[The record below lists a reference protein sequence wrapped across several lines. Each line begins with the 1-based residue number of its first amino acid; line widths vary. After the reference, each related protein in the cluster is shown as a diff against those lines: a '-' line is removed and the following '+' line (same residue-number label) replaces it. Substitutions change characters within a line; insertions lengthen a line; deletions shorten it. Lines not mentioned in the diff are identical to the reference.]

1 MNKPSRAERR
11 QRSEPSS
18 AKGLATG
25 ASSRPGELATALA
38 MAAETAS
45 SVPSGQDSVAPTS
58 TSVDGRDPTG
68 GNPSEQTM
76 RSAPRPHL
84 EDEFFARGEDIGTMR
99 PSSYDTPEIDP
110 VDHDEQGRRRVAPGM
125 IERRARLRRIVASV
139 VGAAAFLTVVVGAKA
154 FIAHAPPGAVAES
167 ALSVPN
173 RVVPSIAVAAAEDDR
188 TTGSADTVPNPS
200 SSDEVALAKAPSDD
214 VRTSHRLPIVDVEI
228 PPAPD
233 AATDLAWETAAQSL
247 SARDFRAA
255 DDVFADLGR
264 RTDTATREAARLARA
279 AWWIANG
286 KEAVVRPV
294 LADLAAKA
302 TTPSVQRR
310 ARELLTTN

>member
-11 QRSEPSS
+11 QRSEPPY
-18 AKGLATG
+18 AKGLG
-25 ASSRPGELATALA
+25 AGPSSRPGELATALV

-45 SVPSGQDSVAPTS
+45 TVPSEQDSVAPTS
-58 TSVDGRDPTG
+58 TSVDRRDPTE
-68 GNPSEQTM
+68 GNPSE
-76 RSAPRPHL
+76 RSTRPAPRPHL
-84 EDEFFARGEDIGTMR
+84 EDDFFARGEDIGTMR

-110 VDHDEQGRRRVAPGM
+110 VDHDEQGRRRVAPGV

-154 FIAHAPPGAVAES
+154 FITHPPPAGLAQS

-188 TTGSADTVPNPS
+188 TVGSADTVPSPAA
-200 SSDEVALAKAPSDD
+200 EVALAKAPSDD

-286 KEAVVRPV
+286 KEAIVRPV

-310 ARELLTTN
+310 ARELLRTN

>member
-1 MNKPSRAERR
+1 MRA
-11 QRSEPSS
+11 
-18 AKGLATG
+18 
-25 ASSRPGELATALA
+25 
-38 MAAETAS
+38 
-45 SVPSGQDSVAPTS
+45 
-58 TSVDGRDPTG
+58 
-68 GNPSEQTM
+68 
-76 RSAPRPHL
+76 APRPHL
-84 EDEFFARGEDIGTMR
+84 EDDFFARGEDIGTIR

-110 VDHDEQGRRRVAPGM
+110 IDHAERGRRRIEPRL
-125 IERRARLRRIVASV
+125 IERRARLQRIVASV

-154 FIAHAPPGAVAES
+154 FITHPPPAPIAES
-167 ALSVPN
+167 SLSVPN
-173 RVVPSIAVAAAEDDR
+173 RVVPSIAIAAAEDDR
-188 TTGSADTVPNPS
+188 TAGSADTLPPASPS
-200 SSDEVALAKAPSDD
+200 PSPSDEVALAKAPSDD

-233 AATDLAWETAAQSL
+233 AATDLAWETAAQNL

-286 KEAVVRPV
+286 KEAIVRPV

-310 ARELLTTN
+310 ARELLFRTN